1 MGAGENE
8 AEKNGDTHR
17 IAPHCH
23 SALKPFSAP
32 DRARKYA
39 STSAS
44 SIATSHEHGT
54 PILRDEI
61 GQGTTRLAQRG
72 RFTHLRTAGPQVFQI
87 ARRCSTC
94 RKARFMRK
102 IRLRHLPTPFQHGTC
117 LVVHPFPH
125 PSRFKHL
132 QLHAVRKQAM
142 EHSLVQ
148 LATYRHR

>member
-1 MGAGENE
+1 M
-8 AEKNGDTHR
+8 GDTHR

-32 DRARKYA
+32 GRARKYA

-44 SIATSHEHGT
+44 SIATSHERDP
-54 PILRDEI
+54 PIHPARRNRARHDPLSPKRQI
-61 GQGTTRLAQRG
+61 RAPTNSR
-72 RFTHLRTAGPQVFQI
+72 PQVFQI

-94 RKARFMRK
+94 RDARFMRK
-102 IRLRHLPTPFQHGTC
+102 VRLHHLPTPFQHGAR
-117 LVVHPFPH
+117 LVVHPIAH

-132 QLHAVRKQAM
+132 QLHAVRKQVM